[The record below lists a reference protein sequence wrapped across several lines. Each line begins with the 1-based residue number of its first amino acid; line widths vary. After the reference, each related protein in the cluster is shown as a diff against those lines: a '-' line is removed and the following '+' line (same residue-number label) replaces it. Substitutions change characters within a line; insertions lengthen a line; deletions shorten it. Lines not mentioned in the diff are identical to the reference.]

1 MKCLRIL
8 PVLIAAVLL
17 GSGCSSR
24 QYLMPT
30 PTVIAEGAHDP
41 FALTTAAEQRS
52 TTPVFVVSGREPSG
66 RMSPAR
72 FYSNDRSRVLRLGRA
87 ELEIGAGMTWP
98 ELVDAS
104 RDPRRSTGTPIEFAS
119 FEEYG
124 VLWASV
130 PPPDLGFTRDWTAPD
145 SSREP
150 ASAFAEAI
158 NDQLLSTGSDDAYI
172 FVHGFNTDYTKNLGI
187 AAEIWHYSGRRGAML
202 SFAWPSEHSV
212 FAYQADKANAAYATR
227 QLREFLRFLVEHTDV
242 GRINIVAHSAGNPIV
257 VEAMRDLRL
266 MHYQADQAS
275 LQSTTRIGRVVLAA
289 PDMDLLRAINATLDG
304 FDECAESVVMYA
316 STRDTALSLS
326 SMIFSDT
333 RLGASVKRLSPEEQQ
348 ALRSV
353 QSFEAVDV
361 SRAQKKHSTF
371 LGHSYYHQNPWVSS
385 DIGLYLTLGLTAS
398 ERGLERDEKTGFWV
412 FPPDYESRLQ
422 EHELGARS
430 AQRENQHE
438 QAH

>member
-1 MKCLRIL
+1 MKRLCLV
-8 PVLIAAVLL
+8 PVITTPVLL
-17 GSGCSSR
+17 GGCSS
-24 QYLMPT
+24 QQHLMPT
-30 PTVIAEGAHDP
+30 PSVIADGAHDP
-41 FALTTAAEQRS
+41 FALTPQAEQRS

-66 RMSPAR
+66 KLSPER
-72 FYSNDRSRVLRLGRA
+72 FYSNDHSSVLRLGRA

-104 RDPRRSTGTPIEFAS
+104 RDPQRSTGTPIELAG

-130 PPPDLGFTRDWTAPD
+130 PPPDLGFTRNWTSPD

-150 ASAFAEAI
+150 ASALAEAI
-158 NDQLLSTGSDDAYI
+158 NQQLRSTGSDEAFI

-187 AAEIWHYSGRRGAML
+187 AAEIWHYAGRRGAML

-212 FAYQADKANAAYATR
+212 FEYQADKANAAYATR
-227 QLREFLRFLVEHTDV
+227 QFRELLRFLAQQTDI

-266 MHYQADQAS
+266 MHYQADKAS
-275 LQSTTRIGRVVLAA
+275 LHSMTGIGRVVLAA
-289 PDMDLLRAINATLDG
+289 PDMDLLQAINATLDG

-333 RLGASVKRLSPEEQQ
+333 RLGASVKRLSPEEQE
-348 ALRSV
+348 ALHKV

-361 SRAQKKHSTF
+361 SRAQKNHSSF

-385 DIGLYLTLGLTAS
+385 DIGLYLTLGLTAE
-398 ERGLERDEKTGFWV
+398 ERGLERDEATGFWV
-412 FPPDYESRLQ
+412 FPPDYESRL
-422 EHELGARS
+422 S
-430 AQRENQHE
+430 AQQLGDLPEQSEIQHD
-438 QAH
+438 

>member
-1 MKCLRIL
+1 MKRTLT
-8 PVLIAAVLL
+8 LL
-17 GSGCSSR
+17 TMLTASLVGYGCSS
-24 QYLMPT
+24 QQHLMPT
-30 PTVIAEGAHDP
+30 PSAIADGAHDP
-41 FALTTAAEQRS
+41 FAFTPQAEQRS
-52 TTPVFVVSGREPSG
+52 TTPVFVVSGRKPSG
-66 RMSPAR
+66 KQSPER

-87 ELEIGAGMTWP
+87 ELEIGAGMTWS

-104 RDPRRSTGTPIEFAS
+104 RDPRRSTGTPIELTA

-145 SSREP
+145 SAREP

-158 NDQLLSTGSDDAYI
+158 NRQLRSTGSDEAFI

-187 AAEIWHYSGRRGAML
+187 AAEIWHYAGRRGAML

-212 FAYQADKANAAYATR
+212 FEYQADKANAAYATR
-227 QLREFLRFLVEHTDV
+227 QFRELLRFLVEYTDI

-266 MHYQADQAS
+266 MHYQADKTS
-275 LQSTTRIGRVVLAA
+275 LQSATGIGRVVLAA
-289 PDMDLLRAINATLDG
+289 PDMDLLQAINATLDG

-333 RLGASVKRLSPEEQQ
+333 RLGASVKRLSPEEQE
-348 ALRSV
+348 ALRKV

-361 SRAQKKHSTF
+361 SRAQKNHSSL

-385 DIGLYLTLGLTAS
+385 DIGLYLTLGLTAE
-398 ERGLERDEKTGFWV
+398 ERGLERDDATGFWV
-412 FPPDYESRLQ
+412 FPSDYESRLSAQ
-422 EHELGARS
+422 QLGALPEQS
-430 AQRENQHE
+430 EPQHD
-438 QAH
+438 